1 MARVFDV
8 VEYPSEMADEL
19 VHRFPETGIADLRF
33 GSQVI
38 VRESQ
43 AAVFFRDGR
52 ALDVLGPGRH
62 TISTANVPL
71 LTNLLGKLFGDRT
84 PFTAEVYFVSM
95 REFADRK
102 WGTPQPIIVRNTG
115 VGLGIALLQ
124 GFGTYSFQVKDPQQF
139 VTQIV
144 GQLGAYRT
152 SDIETRLRTML
163 LSRLQDLLGETT
175 SQKNVLDLIGL
186 TDELG
191 AGVRAKSQDDFLAI
205 GLLLKSFY
213 IGNLKPSDKSAK
225 ELREMGMLD
234 MQTYT
239 QLQAADAMR
248 DAAQN
253 PSGGAGLTA
262 GIGAGM
268 GIGNVLSGSL
278 AGMTQGQ
285 SQTQPTTPSA
295 SNVMPDIMTPSE
307 AAGFLKVSEED
318 VVAAINAGDLKA
330 RKIGSAYRISK
341 DALQDYLRGRFYKS
355 VQKKV
360 GTNANLFYSTRWL
373 YESTPVSYP
382 QPPRSVQPRHM
393 TMARMSPHPVLRN
406 H

>member
-19 VHRFPETGIADLRF
+19 VHRFPETGVADLRF

-43 AAVFFRDGR
+43 AAVFFRDGK

-71 LTNLLGKLFGDRT
+71 LTDLLGKLFGDRT
-84 PFTAEVYFVSM
+84 PFTAEIYFVSM

-124 GFGTYSFQVKDPQQF
+124 GFGTYSFQISDPQQF

-175 SQKNVLDLIGL
+175 VEKNVLDLIGL

-191 AGVRAKSQDDFLAI
+191 AGVRAKAQDDFLAI
-205 GLLLKSFY
+205 GLTLKSFY
-213 IGNLKPSDKSAK
+213 IGNLKPSEKSAA

-278 AGMTQGQ
+278 AGMSQGQSQ
-285 SQTQPTTPSA
+285 SQTQPTTPA
-295 SNVMPDIMTPSE
+295 AAAGMPDIMTPSE
-307 AAGFLKVSEED
+307 AAGYLKVSEED
-318 VVAAINAGDLKA
+318 VIAAINAGDLKA
-330 RKIGSAYRISK
+330 RKIGSAYRVSK
-341 DALQDYLRGRFYKS
+341 ESLQEYLRG
-355 VQKKV
+355 
-360 GTNANLFYSTRWL
+360 
-373 YESTPVSYP
+373 
-382 QPPRSVQPRHM
+382 
-393 TMARMSPHPVLRN
+393 
-406 H
+406 